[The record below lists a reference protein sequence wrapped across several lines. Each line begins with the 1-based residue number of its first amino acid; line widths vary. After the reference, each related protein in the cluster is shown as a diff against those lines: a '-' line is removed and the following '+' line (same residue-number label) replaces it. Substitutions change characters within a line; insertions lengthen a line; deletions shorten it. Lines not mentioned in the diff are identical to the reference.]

1 MVTQVLAI
9 YGGIITS
16 YEMPS
21 NYNTK
26 IPKDLYM
33 YWVIHTFGILVA
45 FPKQVNYDN
54 FLFKKKKLG
63 RVCIMVT
70 TKKILSKLTKGFY
83 KKMLKINIFLRKT
96 N

>member
-1 MVTQVLAI
+1 MVIQVLAI
-9 YGGIITS
+9 YGIIITS
-16 YEMPS
+16 YEVPS

-54 FLFKKKKLG
+54 VLILKKNLG

-70 TKKILSKLTKGFY
+70 TKKIPSKLTKGFY
-83 KKMLKINIFLRKT
+83 KKMF
-96 N
+96 